1 MIVKKGRMRMLS
13 LVLSWLKMNW
23 LPLVLCGVVFA
34 GYLWVANLRSTI
46 KDQEQEIKDNRIEIA
61 RVTDIAVKQSQAFEV
76 LKEEFDRYEAQVSKY
91 IQDVAQI
98 KQENDALLKDFEK
111 EVPQATLDSPVD
123 PYLENLLERL
133 RQARNSTGHK

>member
-1 MIVKKGRMRMLS
+1 MLS